1 MGLILGFK
9 PFKLFKTEAFEGLFD
24 NDGSVSYIFTQL
36 FYFLL
41 SITIILIMAF
51 VFMINILKSL
61 YYWKLYIYIFNS
73 GVSKV
78 TAVHYVTE
86 FIMSLPVSIS
96 LTT

>member
-61 YYWKLYIYIFNS
+61 YYWKLYIYIFLIQ
-73 GVSKV
+73 GFPRLQP
-78 TAVHYVTE
+78 
-86 FIMSLPVSIS
+86 FIMSQS
-96 LTT
+96 LSCLFRYQFH